1 MTHEP
6 VRVGPSLRSLIP
18 RHPDSGDVR
27 DVLDAVGGRD
37 FLVLLVV
44 AVVDLR
50 GQLAHSLGEFAASVV
65 GPPVDAV
72 VGAIAI
78 SAASTEAASESGILL
93 KQTFCLRNSIIVLQC
108 NQSTK

>member
-6 VRVGPSLRSLIP
+6 VRIRPSLRSLIP

-72 VGAIAI
+72 VAI